1 MTTITLKVSDELA
14 ERLAAYQDRL
24 PEIIESGLR
33 EVEAGT
39 RQETEVEHVQ
49 LKLQVL
55 EALQSTGIVTLP
67 DKPAGLS
74 TRIRHTP
81 IQAGG
86 KPASEIII
94 ENRRRD
100 L

>member
-1 MTTITLKVSDELA
+1 MLEVSDELA
-14 ERLAAYQDRL
+14 ERLTAHQDRL
-24 PEIIESGLR
+24 PEIIELGLR

-39 RQETEVEHVQ
+39 GPETEMERTQ

-55 EALQSTGIVTLP
+55 EALQSTGVVTLP
-67 DKPAGLS
+67 EQPVGPRS
-74 TRIRHTP
+74 RHTP

-94 ENRRRD
+94 ENRRRV